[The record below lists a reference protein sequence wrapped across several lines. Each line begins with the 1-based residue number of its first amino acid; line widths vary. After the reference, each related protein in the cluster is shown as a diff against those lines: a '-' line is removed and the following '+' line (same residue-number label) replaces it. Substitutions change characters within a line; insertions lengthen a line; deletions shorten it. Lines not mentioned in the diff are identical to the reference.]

1 MGKIIDALETM
12 ATSRYKDADALLADS
27 IYKQIDG
34 LNQNELADYVYT
46 HDAQL
51 RKLLGIKNLVEKD
64 GNPELTKEYFDLL
77 NQGRAMNN
85 RDKYTKNDVYN
96 QKLKDVPYYME
107 KFGLP
112 KENGEYSLEDQIK
125 FANSVSNL
133 DRDELANLAWT
144 EGFEGDADQMRNE
157 IKRTG
162 ERLVGDLA
170 RKGRSTETGSVTPL
184 YFAKGAA
191 GLIAPRTHEANEMG
205 NDITVADIGGDAV
218 ELGLNF
224 IPGMSAVSKGARA
237 LSKFKPLKN
246 LPSSVA
252 TRIASGAAEMGAAP
266 LGSQA
271 YDYAVYDKD
280 DPRGQWDWARI
291 GAQSAGSL
299 AGVGTVKGIGAQ
311 GKNLLEGTAGKSSTA
326 DAARSLMDVVEN
338 IGNDAKENIARRQL
352 VMERKAEMA
361 RDPRYNDK
369 ITLTGKQNQTGV
381 FSSPEDLVDYED
393 FMIRKTD
400 AERFHNIQN
409 DLDVMDANI
418 AKANELLKGAQAE
431 YDVNT
436 NLISAKLSNGETIYI
451 ARVPLEKYKEMTQG
465 EIAQLTVK
473 ALREAHPELNPDM
486 AAVKRV
492 NDYGDNDIVFQLPD
506 GRFIK
511 GETIKKGYNGKI
523 YVDLFDDGL
532 DSGFET
538 PNLTLLE
545 NNGEVTY
552 PTRKP
557 IKVKRTNESESILSF
572 KPRDPTIRR
581 ELTKDPDF
589 DAVASG
595 RANRQPFY
603 NTAAYAGFNA
613 AAREGIVGEGLGL
626 DDKRESA
633 LWNKQLLQL
642 KPLVS
647 PEGATPEYKRQMVDA
662 IMNVMTYGEDLP
674 EDMYRQNRNAYDAI
688 AQRLGISYNNSFKEV
703 ADYPTTSYS
712 SAR

>member
-1 MGKIIDALETM
+1 MDKILKTLQVRAENGDENANAVFRE
-12 ATSRYKDADALLADS
+12 
-27 IYKQIDG
+27 IDG
-34 LNQNELADYVYT
+34 MDKNQLADYVYT

-51 RKLLGIKNLVEKD
+51 RKILGVKNLVEKE
-64 GNPELTKEYFDLL
+64 GNPEFTKEYFDLL

-85 RDKYTKNDVYN
+85 RDKYTKYDYNN

-133 DRDELANLAWT
+133 DSEELANLAWM

-162 ERLVGDLA
+162 ERLIGDIA
-170 RKGRSTETGSVTPL
+170 RKGRNPETGSSFYWKYPL
-184 YFAKGAA
+184 HVAKALA
-191 GLIAPRTHEANEMG
+191 APRITEAYESGQEPDIKDVLGDEAEM
-205 NDITVADIGGDAV
+205 A
-218 ELGLNF
+218 LNF
-224 IPGMSAVSKGARA
+224 IPGTSAASKGARW
-237 LSKFKPLKN
+237 LSTKFNRLKN
-246 LPSSVA
+246 LPKNALARVA
-252 TRIASGAAEMGAAP
+252 GGAAEMGATP
-266 LGSQA
+266 LGSQLYDMAA
-271 YDYAVYDKD
+271 YDNS
-280 DPRGQWDWARI
+280 DPRGQWDTERVVGQTI
-291 GAQSAGSL
+291 GNIGGL
-299 AGVGTVKGIGAQ
+299 ATVKGIGAQ
-311 GKNLLEGTAGKSSTA
+311 GKNLLEGTSGKTSAT
-326 DAARSLMDVVEN
+326 DAAKSLMNVVEN

-361 RDPRYNDK
+361 RDPRYNDQ

-393 FMIRKTD
+393 FMIRKSD

-409 DLDVMDANI
+409 DLDVFDANV
-418 AKANELLKGAQAE
+418 AKANELLKGAYGE
-431 YDVNT
+431 YDPNT
-436 NLISAKLSNGETIYI
+436 NIISSTLSNGETIPI
-451 ARVPLEKYKEMTQG
+451 AKVPLEKYKEMTQG

-473 ALREAHPELNPDM
+473 ALRKAHPELNPDM

-532 DSGFET
+532 DAGYET

-552 PTRKP
+552 PTQPP
-557 IKVKRTNESESILSF
+557 IKVKRTNESESVLSF
-572 KPRDPTIRR
+572 KPRDPTVRR
-581 ELTKDPDF
+581 ELAKDPDF
-589 DAVASG
+589 DAIASG
-595 RANRQPFY
+595 RAEKQPLY

-633 LWNKQLLQL
+633 LWNNQLKQLR
-642 KPLVS
+642 PLVQIDGTS
-647 PEGATPEYKRQMVDA
+647 PEYKRQMVDA

-674 EDMYRQNRNAYDAI
+674 EEMYKQNRNAYDAI